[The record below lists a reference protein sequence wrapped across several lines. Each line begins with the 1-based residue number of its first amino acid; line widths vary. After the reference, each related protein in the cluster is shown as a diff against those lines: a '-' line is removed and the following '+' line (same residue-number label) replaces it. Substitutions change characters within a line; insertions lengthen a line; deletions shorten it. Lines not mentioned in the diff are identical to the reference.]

1 MKIGLL
7 FLSFLFFSVSLQA
20 QVGIGTAK
28 PAATSAL
35 DLSSGTKGFLPPRM
49 TGAQRDAIV
58 NPANGLVIY
67 CIDCGEGQLNIY
79 SATSWTNMIGGA
91 TAAVIPIAIG
101 NSYKGGI
108 IAYILLPGDPGYI
121 EGQYNGLI
129 AAPTDQSASA
139 VWGCDGTDLPGAA
152 GLTLGT
158 GNQNTIDIM
167 AGCATPGIAA
177 RLCGDLVLNG
187 YSDWYLP
194 SNVELSRL
202 ANNQA
207 AIGGFSSGLY
217 WSSSETSSGNAWARD
232 FGGFNHNTDR
242 KILGRRVR
250 AVRSF

>member
-1 MKIGLL
+1 MKIALL

-20 QVGIGTAK
+20 QVGIGTAT
-28 PAATSAL
+28 PAASASL

-58 NPANGLVIY
+58 SPANGLVIY
-67 CIDCGEGQLNIY
+67 CIDCGGGQLNIY
-79 SATSWTNMIGGA
+79 SSTSWTNMIGGA

-101 NSYKGGI
+101 NSYRGGI

-121 EGQYNGLI
+121 DGQYNGLI

-139 VWGCDGTDLPGAA
+139 LWGCDGTDLPGAA

-194 SNVELSRL
+194 SNVELNRL
-202 ANNQA
+202 YINRV
-207 AIGGFSSGLY
+207 AIGGFSNSIY
-217 WSSSETSSGNAWARD
+217 WSSSEVTQFDAWARD
-232 FGGFNHNTDR
+232 FGGFPSTRGKH
-242 KILGRRVR
+242 LGGRVR
-250 AVRSF
+250 AIRSF